1 MPRSENDFYFR
12 CSVLHLRDLSLQ
24 KFNLALENVSFA
36 SGKIM
41 NKLDWI
47 VTTLWWTNI
56 AMENGY
62 L

>member
-41 NKLDWI
+41 NKWI
-47 VTTLWWTNI
+47 ELLLPPGELT
-56 AMENGY
+56 
-62 L
+62 